1 MQALFS
7 QLVAGLSLGSILLL
21 AALGLALTFGQMGV
35 INMAHGEFM
44 MAGAYTAFV
53 AQGLIADAGTSLL
66 LAIPLGFLVGGV
78 MGVVLEATL
87 IRRMYHRP
95 LDTLLVTWGVS
106 LILQQA
112 ARDIFGAPNV
122 DVRAP
127 TWLSGSVNIGVT
139 QVPAARLFIL
149 VLALTAV
156 VGLSTL
162 LKMTPLGRRIRGVV
176 QNRDLAETVGIS
188 TRSTDRLTFFIGSGL
203 AGIAGVALTL
213 LGSTGPT
220 LGTSYIVDAFLV
232 VVAGGIGQIKGAV
245 IAAFGLGLLQ
255 ATFEYSTT
263 ASIDL
268 RFLIGPNGAGKTTLV
283 DAITGLAPATGSVR
297 FGRTELIGKKVHR
310 IARLGVGRTFQ
321 TASVFEE
328 LTVLQNLDIAAG
340 TGRSALSLLR
350 RRSSVPPVVEQ
361 AMDIV
366 GLTAQRDRP
375 AGALAHG
382 QKQWLEIGM
391 LLVQN
396 ARVLLLDEPVAGMS
410 ADERVQTGELLR
422 RIGAERTVV
431 VVEHDMDFMRSFATS
446 VTVLHAGKV
455 LSAGTVAQ
463 VQADPKVQEV
473 YLGRAEVAQ

>member
-53 AQGLIADAGTSLL
+53 AQGFIADAGVSLL
-66 LAIPLGFLVGGV
+66 LAIPIGFLVGGV
-78 MGVVLEATL
+78 MGVILEATL

-95 LDTLLVTWGVS
+95 LDTLLVTWGVA

-127 TWLSGSVNIGVT
+127 TWLSGSVNLGVA

-149 VLALTAV
+149 ALAVAAV
-156 VGLSTL
+156 VSLSLL
-162 LKMTPLGRRIRGVV
+162 LKATPLGRRIRAVV
-176 QNRDLAETVGIS
+176 QNRDLAETVGVS

-203 AGIAGVALTL
+203 AGVAGVALTL

-232 VVAGGIGQIKGAV
+232 VVAGGIGQIRGAV

-263 ASIDL
+263 ASI
-268 RFLIGPNGAGKTTLV
+268 A
-283 DAITGLAPATGSVR
+283 
-297 FGRTELIGKKVHR
+297 KVM
-310 IARLGVGRTFQ
+310 
-321 TASVFEE
+321 VF
-328 LTVLQNLDIAAG
+328 
-340 TGRSALSLLR
+340 
-350 RRSSVPPVVEQ
+350 
-361 AMDIV
+361 
-366 GLTAQRDRP
+366 
-375 AGALAHG
+375 
-382 QKQWLEIGM
+382 
-391 LLVQN
+391 
-396 ARVLLLDEPVAGMS
+396 
-410 ADERVQTGELLR
+410 
-422 RIGAERTVV
+422 VV
-431 VVEHDMDFMRSFATS
+431 VVVFLQIRPQGIFSVRTRSLA
-446 VTVLHAGKV
+446 
-455 LSAGTVAQ
+455 
-463 VQADPKVQEV
+463 
-473 YLGRAEVAQ
+473 

>member
-7 QLVAGLSLGSILLL
+7 QLVAGLSLGSVLLL

-87 IRRMYHRP
+87 IRRMYHRS

-112 ARDIFGAPNV
+112 ARDVFGAPNV
-122 DVRAP
+122 EVRAP
-127 TWLSGSVNIGVT
+127 SWLSGSVNIGVT
-139 QVPAARLFIL
+139 HVPAARLFIL
-149 VLALTAV
+149 VLAVAAV
-156 VGLSTL
+156 VGLSLL
-162 LKMTPLGRRIRGVV
+162 LKMTALGRRIRGVV

-263 ASIDL
+263 ASV
-268 RFLIGPNGAGKTTLV
+268 A
-283 DAITGLAPATGSVR
+283 
-297 FGRTELIGKKVHR
+297 KVM
-310 IARLGVGRTFQ
+310 
-321 TASVFEE
+321 VF
-328 LTVLQNLDIAAG
+328 
-340 TGRSALSLLR
+340 
-350 RRSSVPPVVEQ
+350 
-361 AMDIV
+361 
-366 GLTAQRDRP
+366 
-375 AGALAHG
+375 
-382 QKQWLEIGM
+382 
-391 LLVQN
+391 
-396 ARVLLLDEPVAGMS
+396 
-410 ADERVQTGELLR
+410 
-422 RIGAERTVV
+422 VV
-431 VVEHDMDFMRSFATS
+431 VVVFLQIRPQGIFSVRTRSLA
-446 VTVLHAGKV
+446 
-455 LSAGTVAQ
+455 
-463 VQADPKVQEV
+463 
-473 YLGRAEVAQ
+473 

>member
-7 QLVAGLSLGSILLL
+7 QLVAGLSLGSVLLL

-53 AQGLIADAGTSLL
+53 VQGGIADAGISLL

-78 MGVVLEATL
+78 MGVILETVL

-122 DVRAP
+122 DIRAP
-127 TWLSGSVNIGVT
+127 GWLAGSIDIGIT

-149 VLALTAV
+149 LLAAAAV
-156 VGLSTL
+156 TGLSLL
-162 LKMTPLGRRIRGVV
+162 LKITSLGRRIRGVV

-188 TRSTDRLTFFIGSGL
+188 TRSTDRLTFFIGSGM

-263 ASIDL
+263 ASI
-268 RFLIGPNGAGKTTLV
+268 A
-283 DAITGLAPATGSVR
+283 
-297 FGRTELIGKKVHR
+297 KVM
-310 IARLGVGRTFQ
+310 
-321 TASVFEE
+321 VF
-328 LTVLQNLDIAAG
+328 
-340 TGRSALSLLR
+340 
-350 RRSSVPPVVEQ
+350 
-361 AMDIV
+361 
-366 GLTAQRDRP
+366 
-375 AGALAHG
+375 
-382 QKQWLEIGM
+382 
-391 LLVQN
+391 
-396 ARVLLLDEPVAGMS
+396 
-410 ADERVQTGELLR
+410 
-422 RIGAERTVV
+422 VV
-431 VVEHDMDFMRSFATS
+431 VVVFLQIRPQGIFSVRTRSL
-446 VTVLHAGKV
+446 V
-455 LSAGTVAQ
+455 
-463 VQADPKVQEV
+463 
-473 YLGRAEVAQ
+473 